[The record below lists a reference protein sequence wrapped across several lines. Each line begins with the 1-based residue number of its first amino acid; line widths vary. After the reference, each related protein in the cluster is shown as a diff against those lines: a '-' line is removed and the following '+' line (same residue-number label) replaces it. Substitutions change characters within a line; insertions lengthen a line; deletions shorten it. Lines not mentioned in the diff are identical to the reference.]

1 MNEAPTNEAIITTA
15 ISRENRGPIGLLVLD
30 DPFGPAAVANSPYL
44 ATRIVEGCTVDR
56 LVYTGDTALEEP
68 MVAAAR
74 SLVAQG
80 ARAIT
85 GHCGFMMRHQAAVR
99 NAVDVPVFLSSLLLA
114 PMLLACLGDSKKL
127 GIITASLPS
136 LTDDLLQEAGVLDLG
151 RIVMGDLGNKPAL
164 KAAYLDCNAVPD
176 IPAIEQEVVEVSREL
191 VAANPDVALIL
202 LECTALPEFAAKVQE
217 AVGVPV
223 MDTVSLIDLF
233 VQGFAP
239 GSVRSLM

>member
-1 MNEAPTNEAIITTA
+1 MTEASTSASTASAIGHK
-15 ISRENRGPIGLLVLD
+15 NRGPIGMLMLD
-30 DPFGPAAVANSPYL
+30 DPYSPRLMASSPYF

-56 LVYTGDTALEEP
+56 LIYEADARVQAP

-74 SLVAQG
+74 ALVAQG

-85 GHCGFMMRHQAAVR
+85 GNCGFMMRHQAAVR
-99 NAVDVPVFLSSLLLA
+99 NAVDVPVLLSSLILA

-136 LTDDLLQEAGVLDLG
+136 LTGDLLQEAGVLDPN
-151 RIVMGDLGNKPAL
+151 RVVFGDLGDKPAL

-176 IPAIEQEVVEVSREL
+176 IQMIEQETLEVSSEL
-191 VAANPDVALIL
+191 LAGNPDIALIL
-202 LECTALPEFAAKVQE
+202 LECTALPEFAAKIQETVQ
-217 AVGVPV
+217 VPV
-223 MDTVSLIDLF
+223 MDIVSLVDLF

-239 GSVRSLM
+239 PRERSLM